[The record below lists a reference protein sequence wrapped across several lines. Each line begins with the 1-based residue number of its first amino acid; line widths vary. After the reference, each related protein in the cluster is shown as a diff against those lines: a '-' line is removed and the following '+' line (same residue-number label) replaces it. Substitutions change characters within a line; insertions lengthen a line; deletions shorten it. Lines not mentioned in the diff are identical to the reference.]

1 VNDTLQT
8 EAGQADA
15 WNTRLTALFGMRL
28 PILGG
33 GLMWLSDANYVAAL
47 VRAGCMAFITPR
59 SFDGLSAFE
68 QQLLACRDA
77 CGDAAFGVNLT
88 LSRRLDFESD
98 VVQQL
103 EVALAHGVRHF
114 ETVGA
119 APWPLFD
126 RIHAAGGV
134 LVHKC
139 TTVLHALKAEER
151 GADAIALVGPE
162 AGGHPGMNE
171 LSSQLLCTLALEQ
184 LRVPLAL
191 GGGVGHGRQIASA
204 LALGCDGVLIGT
216 RFLVGAEVPVHP
228 AVRQRFVAA
237 GANDSLMVLRGT
249 GHPWRVLD
257 NATAREVAQREAG
270 GARSYPE
277 FGALVLGRTGRDG
290 AYRSG
295 DPEAGLLSMGPAI
308 AFAGRAQTLAEI
320 VADLMVQ
327 TQAALERLPALAQQ
341 RSD

>member
-1 VNDTLQT
+1 MK
-8 EAGQADA
+8 DA
-15 WNTRLTALFGMRL
+15 LHTRLTALFGMRL

-33 GLMWLSDANYVAAL
+33 GLMWLSDAGYVSAL

-59 SFDGLSAFE
+59 SFDGLPAFE
-68 QQLLACRDA
+68 DQLRRCRAA
-77 CGDAAFGVNLT
+77 CGNAPFGVNLT
-88 LSRRLDFESD
+88 LSRRMDFEAD
-98 VVQQL
+98 VAQQL

-114 ETVGA
+114 ETVGP

-139 TTVLHALKAEER
+139 TTLEHALKAEAH

-171 LSSQLLCTLALEQ
+171 LSSHLLCTLALEQ
-184 LRVPLAL
+184 LKVPLAL

-204 LALGCDGVLIGT
+204 LALGCEGVLIGT

-228 AVRQRFVAA
+228 AIRQRFVAA
-237 GANDSLMVLRGT
+237 NAADSVMRLRGT

-257 NATAREVAQREAG
+257 NATAREVAAREAA

-277 FGALVLGRTGRDG
+277 FGALVLGRTGHDG
-290 AYRSG
+290 AYRGG
-295 DPEAGLLSMGPAI
+295 DAEAGLLSMGPSI
-308 AFAGRAQTLAEI
+308 AFAQQAQPLAEI
-320 VADLMVQ
+320 VAGLMAQ
-327 TQAALERLPALAQQ
+327 TRSALQRLRTLGPSRGA
-341 RSD
+341 

>member
-1 VNDTLQT
+1 LH
-8 EAGQADA
+8 
-15 WNTRLTALFGMRL
+15 TRLTALFGMRL

-33 GLMWLSDANYVAAL
+33 GLMWLSDADFVAAL

-59 SFDGLSAFE
+59 SFDGLPAFE
-68 QQLLACRDA
+68 DQLQRCRDA
-77 CGDAAFGVNLT
+77 CGGAPFGVNLT
-88 LSRRLDFESD
+88 LSRRMDFEAD
-98 VVQQL
+98 VAQQL

-114 ETVGA
+114 ETVGP

-126 RIHAAGGV
+126 RIHASGAV

-139 TTVLHALKAEER
+139 TTVQHALKAEAH

-171 LSSQLLCTLALEQ
+171 LSSHLLCTLALEQ

-204 LALGCDGVLIGT
+204 LALGSDGVLIGT

-228 AVRQRFVAA
+228 AIRQRFLAA
-237 GANDSLMVLRGT
+237 GADESVMRLRGT

-257 NATAREVAQREAG
+257 NTTAREVAECEAG

-277 FGALVLGRTGRDG
+277 FGELVLGRTGRDG
-290 AYRSG
+290 AYRGG
-295 DPEAGLLSMGPAI
+295 DPEAGLLSMGPSI
-308 AFAGRAQTLAEI
+308 AFADRAQPHAAI
-320 VADLMVQ
+320 VAELMAQ
-327 TQAALERLPALAQQ
+327 TQAALHRLHTLGPV
-341 RSD
+341 RGD

>member
-1 VNDTLQT
+1 VKDT
-8 EAGQADA
+8 EQADV
-15 WNTRLTALFGMRL
+15 WHTRLTALFGMRL

-33 GLMWLSDANYVAAL
+33 GLMWLSDADYVAAL

-59 SFDGLSAFE
+59 SFDSPPAFE
-68 QQLLACRDA
+68 QQLQRCREA
-77 CGDAAFGVNLT
+77 CGGAPFGVNLT
-88 LSRRLDFESD
+88 LSRRMDFEAD
-98 VVQQL
+98 VAHQL

-114 ETVGA
+114 ETVGP

-126 RIHAAGGV
+126 RIHAADGV

-139 TTVLHALKAEER
+139 TTLEHALKAEAH

-162 AGGHPGMNE
+162 AGGHPGTNE
-171 LSSQLLCTLALEQ
+171 LSSPLLCTLALEQ

-228 AVRQRFVAA
+228 AVRRRFVAA
-237 GANDSLMVLRGT
+237 GAGDSVMRLRGS

-257 NATAREVAQREAG
+257 NATARDVAQREAG

-277 FGALVLGRTGRDG
+277 FGESVLGRTGRDG
-290 AYRSG
+290 AYRGG

-308 AFAGRAQTLAEI
+308 AFADREQPLCGIVAELMAQTRS
-320 VADLMVQ
+320 
-327 TQAALERLPALAQQ
+327 ALSRLRTLGPPYG
-341 RSD
+341 D

>member
-1 VNDTLQT
+1 MNEGRAIDR
-8 EAGQADA
+8 

-33 GLMWLSDANYVAAL
+33 GLMWLSDADCVAAL
-47 VRAGCMAFITPR
+47 VRAGCMAFVTPR
-59 SFDGLSAFE
+59 SFDDLATFE
-68 QQLLACRDA
+68 RQMERCREA
-77 CGDAAFGVNLT
+77 CGDAPFGVNLT
-88 LSRRLDFESD
+88 LSRRFDVEADVARQLDA
-98 VVQQL
+98 
-103 EVALAHGVRHF
+103 ALAHGVRHF
-114 ETVGA
+114 ETVGPS
-119 APWPLFD
+119 PWPLFD

-139 TTVLHALKAEER
+139 TTIEHALKAEAH

-171 LSSQLLCTLALEQ
+171 LSSHLLCALALEQ

-216 RFLVGAEVPVHP
+216 RFLVGSELPVHA
-228 AVRQRFVAA
+228 AVRRRFVTA
-237 GANDSLMVLRGT
+237 GAADSVMRLRAS

-257 NATAREVAQREAG
+257 NGTAREVAALEAA
-270 GARSYPE
+270 GAQSYPE
-277 FGALVLGRTGRDG
+277 FGDRALGRTGRDR
-290 AYRSG
+290 AYRGG

-308 AFAGRAQTLAEI
+308 AFADREQTLAGI
-320 VADLMVQ
+320 VADLMAQ
-327 TQAALERLPALAQQ
+327 TRAALDRLRTIGPRLAG
-341 RSD
+341 RDGDG

>member
-1 VNDTLQT
+1 MR
-8 EAGQADA
+8 
-15 WNTRLTALFGMRL
+15 WHTRLTALFGMRV

-33 GLMWLSDANYVAAL
+33 GLMWLSDADYVSAL
-47 VRAGCMAFITPR
+47 VRAGCMAFMTPR
-59 SFDGLSAFE
+59 SFDGLPAFE
-68 QQLLACRDA
+68 AQLARCRQA

-88 LSRRLDFESD
+88 LSRRMDFEAD
-98 VVQQL
+98 VAQQL
-103 EVALAHGVRHF
+103 DVALAHGVRYF
-114 ETVGA
+114 ETVGP

-139 TTVLHALKAEER
+139 TTVAHALKAQQH

-171 LSSQLLCTLALEQ
+171 LSSHLLCSLALEQ
-184 LRVPLAL
+184 LQVPLAL

-204 LALGCDGVLIGT
+204 LALGCEGVLIGT

-228 AVRQRFVAA
+228 AVRRRLLAA
-237 GANDSLMVLRGT
+237 GADDSVMRLRGT

-257 NATAREVAQREAG
+257 NGTAREVAEMEAA
-270 GARSYPE
+270 GARHYPE
-277 FGALVLGRTGRDG
+277 FGERVLGRTGRER
-290 AYRSG
+290 AYIGG

-308 AFAGRAQTLAEI
+308 AFADRPQSLAAIVQALVAQAS
-320 VADLMVQ
+320 
-327 TQAALERLPALAQQ
+327 AALARLRGLGGC
-341 RSD
+341 SGD

>member
-1 VNDTLQT
+1 MS
-8 EAGQADA
+8 AI
-15 WNTRLTALFGMRL
+15 WHTRLTALFGMRL

-33 GLMWLSDANYVAAL
+33 GLMWLSDADYVSAL

-59 SFDGLSAFE
+59 SFDGLPAFE
-68 QQLLACRDA
+68 AQLQRCRSA

-88 LSRRLDFESD
+88 LSRRSDFEAD
-98 VVQQL
+98 VAQQL

-114 ETVGA
+114 ETVGP

-139 TTVLHALKAEER
+139 ATIAHALKAVAH

-171 LSSQLLCTLALEQ
+171 LSSHLLCTLALDQ
-184 LRVPLAL
+184 VRVPLAL

-204 LALGCDGVLIGT
+204 LALGCEGVLIGT

-228 AVRQRFVAA
+228 AIRQRFVAA
-237 GANDSLMVLRGT
+237 GAVDSVMRLRST

-257 NATAREVAQREAG
+257 NATAREVAELEAG
-270 GARSYPE
+270 GACDYPA
-277 FGALVLGRTGRDG
+277 FGQRVLGRTGLDR
-290 AYRSG
+290 AYRGG

-308 AFAGRAQTLAEI
+308 AFADRPQALAAI
-320 VADLMVQ
+320 VADLMAQ
-327 TQAALERLPALAQQ
+327 TQASLARLRTLGPL

>member
-1 VNDTLQT
+1 MNAT
-8 EAGQADA
+8 
-15 WNTRLTALFGMRL
+15 WSTRLTTLFGMRR

-33 GLMWLSDANYVAAL
+33 GLMWLSDAGYVSAL

-59 SFDGLSAFE
+59 SFDGLPAFE
-68 QQLLACRDA
+68 QQLRRCRDA
-77 CGDAAFGVNLT
+77 CGDAPFGVNLT
-88 LSRRLDFESD
+88 LSRRQGGDSD
-98 VVQQL
+98 VAQQL

-114 ETVGA
+114 ETVGPS
-119 APWPLFD
+119 PWPLFD

-139 TTVLHALKAEER
+139 TTVAHALKAEAH

-162 AGGHPGMNE
+162 AGGHPGTNE
-171 LSSQLLCTLALEQ
+171 LSSHLLCALALER

-216 RFLVGAEVPVHP
+216 RFLVGAEVAIHP
-228 AVRQRFVAA
+228 AIRQRYLAA
-237 GANDSLMVLRGT
+237 GADDSVMRLRAT

-257 NATAREVAQREAG
+257 NATAREVAGLEAT
-270 GARSYPE
+270 GACSYPA
-277 FGALVLGRTGRDG
+277 FGDRVLGRTGRDH
-290 AYRSG
+290 AYRGG

-308 AFAGRAQTLAEI
+308 AYANRAQPLAEI
-320 VADLMVQ
+320 VADLDAQ
-327 TQAALERLPALAQQ
+327 ARAALARLHAPGPL
-341 RSD
+341 RGG

>member
-1 VNDTLQT
+1 MSPTWQ
-8 EAGQADA
+8 
-15 WNTRLTALFGMRL
+15 TRLTALFGMRR

-33 GLMWLSDANYVAAL
+33 GLMWLSDAGYVSAL
-47 VRAGCMAFITPR
+47 VNAGCMAFITPR
-59 SFDGLSAFE
+59 SFDDLGAFE
-68 QQLLACRDA
+68 RQLQRCREA
-77 CGDAAFGVNLT
+77 CGDAPFGVNLT
-88 LSRRLDFESD
+88 LSRRMDAEAD
-98 VVQQL
+98 VSQQL

-114 ETVGA
+114 ETVGP

-139 TTVLHALKAEER
+139 TTIDHALKAEAR

-184 LRVPLAL
+184 LRVPLVL
-191 GGGVGHGRQIASA
+191 GGGVGHGRQIAAA

-216 RFLVGAEVPVHP
+216 RFLVGDEVAVHP
-228 AVRQRFVAA
+228 AVRQRFLAA
-237 GANDSLMVLRGT
+237 TAADSVMRLRGS

-257 NATAREVAQREAG
+257 NGTAREVAALEAA

-277 FGALVLGRTGRDG
+277 FGDRVLGRTGRDR
-290 AYRSG
+290 AYRGG
-295 DPEAGLLSMGPAI
+295 DVEAGLLSMGPSI
-308 AFAGRAQTLAEI
+308 AMTGRAQPLAAI
-320 VADLMVQ
+320 VDELMAQ
-327 TQAALERLPALAQQ
+327 AGAALVRLARIAPLHH
-341 RSD
+341 D

>member
-1 VNDTLQT
+1 MNS
-8 EAGQADA
+8 AA
-15 WNTRLTALFGMRL
+15 WTTRLTALLGMRL

-33 GLMWLSDANYVAAL
+33 GLMWLSDAAYVSAL

-59 SFDGLSAFE
+59 SFDGLPAFE
-68 QQLLACRDA
+68 QQLQRCRSACADA
-77 CGDAAFGVNLT
+77 PFGVNLT
-88 LSRRLDFESD
+88 LSRRTDFQADVARQLD
-98 VVQQL
+98 
-103 EVALAHGVRHF
+103 VALAQGVRHF
-114 ETVGA
+114 ETVGPS
-119 APWPLFD
+119 PWPLFD

-139 TTVLHALKAEER
+139 TTIEHALKAEAH

-171 LSSQLLCTLALEQ
+171 LSSHLLCALALDR

-216 RFLVGAEVPVHP
+216 RFLVGTEVPLHQ

-237 GANDSLMVLRGT
+237 GAGDSVMRLRAT

-257 NATAREVAQREAG
+257 NTTAREVAELEAG
-270 GARSYPE
+270 GACHYPD
-277 FGALVLGRTGRDG
+277 FGDRVLGRTGRDQ
-290 AYRSG
+290 AYCG
-295 DPEAGLLSMGPAI
+295 GNPEAGLLSMGPAI
-308 AFAGRAQTLAEI
+308 AFADRAQTLATI
-320 VADLMVQ
+320 VADLMAQ
-327 TQAALERLPALAQQ
+327 AQQ
-341 RSD
+341 ALGRLHALGPQRGD

>member
-1 VNDTLQT
+1 MS
-8 EAGQADA
+8 EATKHGA

-33 GLMWLSDANYVAAL
+33 GLMWLSDADYVAAL
-47 VRAGCMAFITPR
+47 VRAGCMAFVTPR
-59 SFDGLSAFE
+59 SFGGLADFE
-68 QQLLACRDA
+68 AQLQRCRAA
-77 CGDAAFGVNLT
+77 CGDAPFGINLT
-88 LSRRLDFESD
+88 LSRRMDFEAD
-98 VVQQL
+98 VAQQL

-114 ETVGA
+114 ETVGPS
-119 APWPLFD
+119 PWPLFD

-139 TTVLHALKAEER
+139 TTIAHALKAEQH

-171 LSSQLLCTLALEQ
+171 LSSHLLCALALEQ
-184 LRVPLAL
+184 LQVPLAL

-216 RFLVGAEVPVHP
+216 RFLVGAEVPVHT
-228 AVRQRFVAA
+228 AIRQRFLAA
-237 GANDSLMVLRGT
+237 GAADSVMRLRAT

-257 NATAREVAQREAG
+257 NATAREVAELEAS
-270 GARSYPE
+270 GARSYTD
-277 FGALVLGRTGRDG
+277 FGDRALGRTGRDG
-290 AYRSG
+290 AYRGG

-308 AFAGRAQTLAEI
+308 AFADRAQTLADI
-320 VADLMVQ
+320 VTALMLQ
-327 TQAALERLPALAQQ
+327 TQAALERMRQIGPQ

>member
-1 VNDTLQT
+1 MSDDPLNLR
-8 EAGQADA
+8 

-33 GLMWLSDANYVAAL
+33 GLMWLSDADCVAAL
-47 VRAGCMAFITPR
+47 VNAGCMAFITPR
-59 SFDGLSAFE
+59 SFDDLPTFE
-68 QQLLACRDA
+68 EQLQRCRQACD
-77 CGDAAFGVNLT
+77 DAAFGVNLT
-88 LSRRLDFESD
+88 LSRHFDFEAD
-98 VVQQL
+98 VARQL

-114 ETVGA
+114 ETVGP
-119 APWPLFD
+119 APWPLFE

-139 TTVLHALKAEER
+139 TTIEHALKAEAH

-171 LSSQLLCTLALEQ
+171 LSSHLLCALALEQ

-191 GGGVGHGRQIASA
+191 GGGIGHGRQIASA

-216 RFLVGAEVPVHP
+216 RFLVGSEVPLHP
-228 AVRQRFVAA
+228 AVRRRFVAA
-237 GANDSLMVLRGT
+237 AATDSVMRLRGS

-257 NATAREVAQREAG
+257 NGTARDVAALEAA

-277 FGALVLGRTGRDG
+277 FGDRVLGRTGRDQ
-290 AYRSG
+290 AYRGG

-308 AFAGRAQTLAEI
+308 AFAEQEQTLADI
-320 VADLMVQ
+320 VADLMAQ
-327 TQAALERLPALAQQ
+327 TQAALDRLRTIGP
-341 RSD
+341 RSDG

>member
-1 VNDTLQT
+1 MSGAVQEPREDLR
-8 EAGQADA
+8 
-15 WNTRLTALFGMRL
+15 WHTRLTALFGMRL

-33 GLMWLSDANYVAAL
+33 GLMWLSDAGYVAAL
-47 VRAGCMAFITPR
+47 VNAGCMAFITPR
-59 SFDGLSAFE
+59 SFDDLPAFE
-68 QQLLACRDA
+68 QQLQRCRAA
-77 CGDAAFGVNLT
+77 CGDAPFGVNLT
-88 LSRRLDFESD
+88 LSRRLDVEAD
-98 VVQQL
+98 VLQQL

-114 ETVGA
+114 ETVGP

-139 TTVLHALKAEER
+139 TTVDHALKAEAH

-171 LSSQLLCTLALEQ
+171 LSSHLLCTLALER

-216 RFLVGAEVPVHP
+216 RFLVGHEVPVHP
-228 AVRQRFVAA
+228 AIRERFVAA
-237 GANDSLMVLRGT
+237 TAADSVLRLRGS

-257 NATAREVAQREAG
+257 NGTAREVAALEVAG
-270 GARSYPE
+270 ACHYPE
-277 FGALVLGRTGRDG
+277 FGDLVLGRTGRDG
-290 AYRSG
+290 AYRG
-295 DPEAGLLSMGPAI
+295 GNPDAGLLSMGPAI
-308 AFAGRAQTLAEI
+308 ALAERALPLAGI
-320 VADLMVQ
+320 VGALMA
-327 TQAALERLPALAQQ
+327 QAQVALARLQAIAPA
-341 RSD
+341 RGA